1 MQRALLPIA
10 LAAVRTTS
18 HILAGRPFERYAHW
32 IYMSAAYDL
41 VFIAAAV
48 LLFDYA
54 LQE

>member
-1 MQRALLPIA
+1 VPIA

-32 IYMSAAYDL
+32 VWLSAAT
-41 VFIAAAV
+41 IWSSWRPPSCC
-48 LLFDYA
+48 FDVA